1 MAMFD
6 WIRRRVFLALFLVLL
21 DSRIRRM
28 HIESLY
34 IALEFDMSC
43 FIYQLPLKLFSNVSL
58 KACMASGR
66 LGFIMLL
73 AVLMLSNSLLLK
85 AATSQ
90 VAISKQYPKQDLSLI
105 KVKVVEFLQTQ
116 TLGYPG
122 KVAVQAGAIDPNLK
136 LAICH
141 DIQVFLPSGSRAW
154 GKTSVGVRCNAPS
167 AWTIY
172 AQATVNVVAQ
182 YLVAAA
188 PLAQGRVVTHED
200 LLFQTGDL
208 TQLPPGIFTDVTQ
221 ALGRIV
227 NISMNA
233 GAVLRQEMLKV
244 SPVVQQGQTVMIT
257 SAGKG
262 FRVSAEGKAMTKANE
277 GQVVQVKVANGQV
290 VSGIA
295 RQSGQ
300 VEVVF

>member
-1 MAMFD
+1 
-6 WIRRRVFLALFLVLL
+6 
-21 DSRIRRM
+21 M

-34 IALEFDMSC
+34 TASEFNMPC
-43 FIYQLPLKLFSNVSL
+43 FTYHLSLKLFANIKWKVR
-58 KACMASGR
+58 MERGR
-66 LGFIMLL
+66 LGFMLL
-73 AVLMLSNSLLLK
+73 MTVLMVGGSSALN
-85 AATSQ
+85 AATNQ
-90 VAISKQYPKQDLSLI
+90 VSVNKQYPKQDISSI
-105 KVKVVEFLQTQ
+105 KNIVVEFLQTQ
-116 TLGYPG
+116 TVGYPG
-122 KVAVQAGAIDPNLK
+122 KVTVQAGAIDPNLK
-136 LAICH
+136 LAQCQ
-141 DIQVFLPSGSRAW
+141 DVQVFLPAGSRAW
-154 GKTSVGVRCNAPS
+154 GKTSVGVRCNTPS

-172 AQATVNVVAQ
+172 VQATVNVVAQ

-188 PLAQGRVVTHED
+188 PLSQGRVVTHED
-200 LLFQTGDL
+200 VFFQTGDL
-208 TQLPPGIFTDVTQ
+208 TQLPAGIFTDMTQ

-233 GAVLRQEMLKV
+233 GTVLRQEMLKV

-295 RQSGQ
+295 RQGGQ